1 MQYSKPSPSLLAR
14 RMRGSGGLALVLV
27 IVVLATGLAAAGG
40 LAVHWKLEA
49 AGAQQQAAGEH
60 DEAQRL
66 RGQVGG
72 LQNRT
77 QSLEAQAANPMVSI
91 WNSCG
96 TPCDIGPGRVR
107 LGGVPDTFVLHVT
120 YTATTPVAIYFFGY
134 HQWTQFDTCGLKT
147 SCVTGS
153 YLSYPPATQRDL
165 EFTDATGCA
174 GYVYVMAA
182 AENGTIQ
189 PDLRASYKP
198 ADHPTG
204 ICATGVQ

>member
-1 MQYSKPSPSLLAR
+1 VQHPKPSSALLAPR
-14 RMRGSGGLALVLV
+14 RRGSGGLALALIVL
-27 IVVLATGLAAAGG
+27 LAAGLAAAGA

-49 AGAQQQAAGEH
+49 AGAQRQAAREH

-72 LQNRT
+72 LQNRA
-77 QSLEAQAANPMVSI
+77 QGLEAQATNPMVSI

-107 LGGVPDTFVLHVT
+107 LGGVPDTFVLHVK

-134 HQWTQFDTCGLKT
+134 HQWTQFDDCGLKT
-147 SCVTGS
+147 SCVTGA
-153 YLSYPPATQRDL
+153 YVSYPPATQREL
-165 EFTDATGCA
+165 EFDDATGCA

-182 AENGTIQ
+182 AQNGTIQ

-204 ICATGVQ
+204 ICATGGT